1 MQEKTM
7 TRYQERMDEHRRYA
21 RELVSGGQDEA
32 LEKALDMIR
41 NADRIVIGGGAGLSA
56 CGGLNYMSLEVLKKE
71 FPALARRGYHTLWE
85 ALWDDR
91 RTKQQK
97 IGMMAAEVL
106 WACYDFPVI
115 RAYQDL
121 LRMVEDKDYF
131 VLTSNIDRQFHKA
144 GFEEERI
151 FEPQCSASDL
161 QCQTPCCRDIWDGES
176 VWRKIAANMDRETY
190 ACREEDIPRCDRCH
204 APAVQNMRGIK
215 SFIPDKVMWNRIEF
229 EQYIKEASDLR
240 TVFLELG
247 AGFNSPGVIRHPFQR
262 LAYRYPKAA
271 LIRMNQEFPKVPEKI
286 KDRSV
291 EIAEDI
297 GEALAQMRRLYERK

>member
-1 MQEKTM
+1 
-7 TRYQERMDEHRRYA
+7 
-21 RELVSGGQDEA
+21 
-32 LEKALDMIR
+32 
-41 NADRIVIGGGAGLSA
+41 
-56 CGGLNYMSLEVLKKE
+56 MSLEVLKKE

-291 EIAEDI
+291 EIAGDM